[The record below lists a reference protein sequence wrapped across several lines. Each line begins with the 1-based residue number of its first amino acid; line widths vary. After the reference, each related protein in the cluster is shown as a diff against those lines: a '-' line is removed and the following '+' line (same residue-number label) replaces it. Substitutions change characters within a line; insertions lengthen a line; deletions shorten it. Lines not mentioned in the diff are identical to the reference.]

1 MCRPNERTHKHHL
14 VPKYMGG
21 SNEPEN
27 LVEVTVTQHAMF
39 HFCNYQLW
47 GNGEDR
53 IAWRA
58 LSGQITI
65 DEAKLEAKIL
75 GRKKGGKIS
84 GEKNKK
90 NKTGICGLT
99 LEQRIEAGKKG
110 GKIAGEKSKKNG
122 TGICGLTYEQRR
134 EIGKRTNQKCK
145 KNGTAFYGMSPEKR
159 SENGKKGAEVNRKNG
174 TGLFGFTPEQM
185 YDIRKKGGQKTY
197 ENGIGIHGMDLEER
211 VEVCK
216 KGGKKGGKIVSSQK
230 WQCTVTGHVSNAGG
244 LSRFQKAKGIDTSN
258 RIKIDGPRSWEITFE
273 DGRVVVTNCLST
285 WAKENG
291 YKYVNIHSVRIGNSS
306 NYQGIVKVVPF

>member
-1 MCRPNERTHKHHL
+1 MCRPNERAHKHHII
-14 VPKYMGG
+14 PRYMGG
-21 SNEPEN
+21 SNEPKN
-27 LVEVTVTQHAMF
+27 LVKVTVTQHAMF

-47 GNGEDR
+47 GNEEDR

-58 LSGQITI
+58 LSGQITM
-65 DEAKLEAKIL
+65 DEIKLEAQSL
-75 GRKKGGKIS
+75 NGKRNS
-84 GEKNKK
+84 QKQKENG
-90 NKTGICGLT
+90 TGIFGLT

-110 GKIAGEKSKKNG
+110 GQIHKENG

-159 SENGKKGAEVNRKNG
+159 SENGKKGAEVNRQNG
-174 TGLFGFTPEQM
+174 TGIFGLTPEQK
-185 YDIRKKGGQKTY
+185 IERSRKSGQKTY
-197 ENGIGIHGMDLEER
+197 EDGIGIHGMDPEER

-230 WQCTVTGHVSNAGG
+230 WQCTVTGYVSNAGG